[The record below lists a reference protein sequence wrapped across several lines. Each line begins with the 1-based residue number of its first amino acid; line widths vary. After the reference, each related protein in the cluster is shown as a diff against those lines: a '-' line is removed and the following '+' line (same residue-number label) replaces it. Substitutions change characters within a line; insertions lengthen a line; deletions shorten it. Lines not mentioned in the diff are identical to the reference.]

1 MSSSPPRS
9 CPHVVSLPDIDGQV
23 RSGGRASRTS
33 PLSGHQIEAFGNDS
47 RFRGT
52 LRKRWVA
59 KATHD
64 GGSCFVLRMGLTNRF
79 VLSWVQEQTGFYE
92 SGVVVEWLID
102 LESQLFHVMRYTVET
117 GFQFDL

>member
-1 MSSSPPRS
+1 MRWSPQWLYFLFLCR
-9 CPHVVSLPDIDGQV
+9 
-23 RSGGRASRTS
+23 
-33 PLSGHQIEAFGNDS
+33 
-47 RFRGT
+47 
-52 LRKRWVA
+52 
-59 KATHD
+59 
-64 GGSCFVLRMGLTNRF
+64 GLTNRF